1 MRKNLF
7 SGLAAFS
14 FLLLLS
20 CGNSKDISEEI
31 IATPVDKEGI
41 KNAILEEEVAAALRY
56 LSSDELEGRE
66 TGTEG
71 IEKAAQYI
79 EGVFEEHDL
88 QPFFDTYRH
97 NFTIQETQG
106 FNLVGMV
113 EGTDPQLKDEFIIIG
128 AHYDHVGLEEAVE
141 GDEIANGANDNASG
155 TTAVLELAKYFA
167 ARPPKRSILF
177 TLFSAEEMGL
187 VGAKELAKSLKAE
200 GIDLYSMFN
209 IEMIGVP
216 MKGRAYKAYLTGYD
230 ASNLAEKF
238 NEYAGE
244 NVLGFLPE
252 AKQYSLFQR
261 SDNYPFYQDFNIPAQ
276 TISTFDFTNYP
287 YYHHVDDEFELM
299 DTAHME
305 ELVEAIIPG
314 LIKMA
319 NTPEKEIKLKQ

>member
-1 MRKNLF
+1 MRKNLL
-7 SGLAAFS
+7 SGLAALS

-20 CGNSKDISEEI
+20 CGNSKDISEEN
-31 IATPVDKEGI
+31 IATPVDKEVI
-41 KNAILEEEVAAALRY
+41 KNAILEEELAAALRY
-56 LSSDELEGRE
+56 LSSDELAGRE

-79 EGVFEEHDL
+79 EVVFEEHDL

-113 EGTDPQLKDEFIIIG
+113 EGTDPQLKNEFIIIG

-141 GDEIANGANDNASG
+141 GDDIANGANDNASG

-187 VGAKELAKSLKAE
+187 VGAKELAKSLKAK
-200 GIDLYSMFN
+200 GIDLYTMFN

-216 MKGRAYKAYLTGYD
+216 MEGRAYKAYLTGYD
-230 ASNLAEKF
+230 ASNMAEKF

-244 NVLGFLPE
+244 NVVGFLPE

-261 SDNYPFYQDFNIPAQ
+261 SDNYPFYREFKIPAQ

-299 DTAHME
+299 DTVHME
-305 ELVEAIIPG
+305 ELIEAIIPG

-319 NTPEKEIKLKQ
+319 NTAQKEIKLKQ